1 MAEGTEYADGYN
13 MEDWDFDEVM
23 VETGVRGYLYEPQYS
38 DEQSYRENR
47 VTTLPLT
54 PMEKNGGRYFRVVET
69 PIVPNKGR
77 SSVDFNGSSR
87 TITGTKLCWRCLLL
101 AVAGASS
108 GGCWCLTDGCREM
121 LLLHVLDDSEDL
133 IRWLIKCTLFEFFQL
148 QQNSILMCIICILH
162 KCMLARLTEY
172 GAEDTLH
179 NVSSQMVQN
188 TGICFCEGSLL
199 GGHSC
204 HQAVLRELAREDKF
218 VTLAQQ
224 IFLDL
229 HSGDE
234 QLRAMEEQ
242 EAAEAAA
249 ATAEAG
255 DLPAADEEPAMAR
268 ARADWWYLCSH
279 RCQFLLDEI
288 KESED
293 DTDVCVV
300 DHPSFA
306 PHMDSGVLETYFRIP
321 KVNWKRQPKPTGPN
335 GRLSVKLSAR
345 DTQLQT
351 ASTAGTKKRRT
362 LRTIYSFI
370 PCGEK
375 WSEAEVTTAKQL
387 SGAVA

>member
-38 DEQSYRENR
+38 
-47 VTTLPLT
+47 
-54 PMEKNGGRYFRVVET
+54 
-69 PIVPNKGR
+69 
-77 SSVDFNGSSR
+77 
-87 TITGTKLCWRCLLL
+87 
-101 AVAGASS
+101 
-108 GGCWCLTDGCREM
+108 
-121 LLLHVLDDSEDL
+121 
-133 IRWLIKCTLFEFFQL
+133 
-148 QQNSILMCIICILH
+148 
-162 KCMLARLTEY
+162 
-172 GAEDTLH
+172 
-179 NVSSQMVQN
+179 
-188 TGICFCEGSLL
+188 
-199 GGHSC
+199 
-204 HQAVLRELAREDKF
+204 
-218 VTLAQQ
+218 
-224 IFLDL
+224 
-229 HSGDE
+229 DE

-321 KVNWKRQPKPTGPN
+321 KPTGTF
-335 GRLSVKLSAR
+335 LSGSCKER
-345 DTQLQT
+345 DWAEGVESLPACVMQAIRQRYP
-351 ASTAGTKKRRT
+351 APDGQ
-362 LRTIYSFI
+362 Y
-370 PCGEK
+370 CGHQ
-375 WSEAEVTTAKQL
+375 EAEDAQDDL
-387 SGAVA
+387 